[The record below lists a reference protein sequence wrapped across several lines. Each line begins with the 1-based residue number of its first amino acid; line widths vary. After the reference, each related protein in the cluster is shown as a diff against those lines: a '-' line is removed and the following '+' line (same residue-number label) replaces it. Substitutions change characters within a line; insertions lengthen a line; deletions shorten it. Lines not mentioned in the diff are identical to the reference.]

1 MSQGIKG
8 VTGEAVERPAIRQN
22 MAIFSQ
28 SRTDPEENC
37 QQLGSKEHKKRT
49 TPTMILNPGSP
60 RKKGGAESLVETK
73 ILIGLDS
80 VQLLSL

>member
-22 MAIFSQ
+22 IAIFSE
-28 SRTDPEENC
+28 SRTDPEENF
-37 QQLGSKEHKKRT
+37 QQFGSRNKKKT

-60 RKKGGAESLVETK
+60 RKRWGAVFDK
-73 ILIGLDS
+73 IGFGSI
-80 VQLLSL
+80 VIKNYT